1 MPNAIPPQRL
11 ISRIPSD
18 HPLKRAVEATVI
30 DALALT
36 EGWTCQI
43 LTSRAI
49 TVWLLEFIHLGDDH
63 KEVCFVRPDQFDSDD
78 FRFLVAATLRHG

>member
-1 MPNAIPPQRL
+1 MHDAIPPQRL

-30 DALALT
+30 DALAVT
-36 EGWTCQI
+36 EGWTCKI
-43 LTSRAI
+43 LASRAI

-63 KEVCFVRPDQFDSDD
+63 KEICFVRPDQFDSDD
-78 FRFLVAATLRHG
+78 FRFLVAATLRNA